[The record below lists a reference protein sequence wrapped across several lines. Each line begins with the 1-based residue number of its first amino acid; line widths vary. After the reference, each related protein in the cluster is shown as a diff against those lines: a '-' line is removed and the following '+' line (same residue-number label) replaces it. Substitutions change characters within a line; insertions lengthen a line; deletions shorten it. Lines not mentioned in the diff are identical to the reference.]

1 MTQVFII
8 QNHDQMY
15 LSKQGGWVDGSDAN
29 QLFRSMHK
37 DEAINVKVEQSVRNP
52 QLRLSVLTCELDAKD
67 HLRLGQT
74 TLAPSVDSAT
84 ELMFNDESAHTENS
98 ELPLTNSEGTH

>member
-8 QNHDQMY
+8 QNHDQTY
-15 LSKQGGWVDGSDAN
+15 LNKQGDWVDGSDAS
-29 QLFRSMHK
+29 QLFRSLHK

-52 QLRLSVLTCELDAKD
+52 HLRLSILACELDAKE

-74 TLAPSVDSAT
+74 ILSPSVDSTT
-84 ELMFNDESAHTENS
+84 ELMFNDEPARTENS
-98 ELPLTNSEGTH
+98 ELSLNNSEGTN